1 MAIMNTINTDIGT
14 FVNLVAQKY
23 DLDSDE
29 LLLMWTNRQDPLQC
43 QPALPKTLPKTLP
56 KAPPKAPPKTLPV
69 VDDDSISVDSTREG
83 CCPYTFTKGANSGQ
97 ECGSKPQGG
106 NTYCSKHKKY
116 EGQEPVKQKVLPKS
130 KKSIVPAVKPTQPT
144 KQNTVLVLKINRNID
159 RLWHVETAMVF
170 ESATKRTVIGKC
182 VGDKIIPLTP
192 EDIDI
197 CKAHGFQF
205 EAPKV
210 KELDGTVATTVKK
223 TVNNLLTQTKGV
235 EDILRTIQTEDLD
248 DDDDDENSDLFGDN
262 PKDLEEEEEDLFG
275 DDPKELEDL
284 KEEEEYLDE
293 EEEEEDEDED

>member
-1 MAIMNTINTDIGT
+1 MAIMNTINTDIDT
-14 FVNLVAQKY
+14 FVKLVAQKY

-43 QPALPKTLPKTLP
+43 QPTLPKALPKALPKTLPKTLP
-56 KAPPKAPPKTLPV
+56 KALPKTTV
-69 VDDDSISVDSTREG
+69 VDDDSISVDSIREG

-130 KKSIVPAVKPTQPT
+130 KKSIVPAGKPTQPT
-144 KQNTVLVLKINRNID
+144 KQTTVLVLKINKNLD

-248 DDDDDENSDLFGDN
+248 DDDENSDL
-262 PKDLEEEEEDLFG
+262 EEEDLFG
-275 DDPKELEDL
+275 DGPKDLEDL
-284 KEEEEYLDE
+284 KEDEEYLEEQEEEE
-293 EEEEEDEDED
+293 EEEEEDD